1 MGFGVRPVPI
11 GNLGGHYMIHQDALS
26 LLPPISNNPDD
37 RVYLDATD
45 SKLIEHTGSLLLPIE
60 S

>member
-1 MGFGVRPVPI
+1 
-11 GNLGGHYMIHQDALS
+11 MIHQDALP
-26 LLPPISNNPDD
+26 LLPPISNPDD